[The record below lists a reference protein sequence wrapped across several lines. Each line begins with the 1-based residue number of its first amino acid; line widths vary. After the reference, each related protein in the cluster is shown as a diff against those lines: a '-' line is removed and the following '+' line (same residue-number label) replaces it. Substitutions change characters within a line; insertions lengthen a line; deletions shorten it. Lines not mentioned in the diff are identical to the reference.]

1 MGKTVYA
8 IEAFESNYGGLHG
21 MKDMEVVALTGD
33 KEAEMYAEEMSR
45 GVMESYYEIENSIT
59 EQVIEE
65 GYEENS
71 DEFWERYEEV
81 ADEHIEY
88 TISVLSIG
96 EDEYEAR
103 CRELNEEFYNDN
115 EGFLDKYEVATL

>member
-21 MKDMEVVALTGD
+21 MKDMEVIALTDD

-45 GVMESYYEIENSIT
+45 RVIESYYEIENGIT

-71 DEFWERYEEV
+71 DEFWGRYEEV
-81 ADEHIEY
+81 VDEHIQY
-88 TISVLSIG
+88 AISVLNIT
-96 EDEYEAR
+96 EDECEKR
-103 CRELNEEFYNDN
+103 CRELNEEFYNDQ
-115 EGFLDKYEVATL
+115 EGFLEKYEIATL